1 MAASGRRQDESQP
14 QVFRSEHNE
23 VEVVVIVRDGKGQ
36 PISGLKQ
43 SDFRIRDDGK
53 LQTISS
59 FAVQGATQ
67 PETSQQPMETQ
78 LSASPAATHQRRF
91 IALFFDDL
99 HTEPGD
105 FARVQ
110 KAAEQFV
117 QDSQSNEDRIAIF
130 KASENGEVTF
140 TNNKPELLATIEGL
154 RVHAVKDDS
163 AVAQCPRIT
172 NYESHLIVNQHDPDA
187 LTAVA
192 LRLRNC
198 ICPPPASQGCPS
210 VDTLKG
216 MAEGDAEQAWQF
228 QKYPVRQV
236 LAALDLSIR
245 VLGTMPGRRI
255 LMLSSSGFL
264 SSDLESDVN
273 RVIDNAL
280 RRGVVINALNAKGL
294 YAEGPGGKL
303 SEQRLDG
310 TFSVRPQNSK
320 YEAQQ
325 FFARMEAENEAMNDF
340 ADSTGGKFFKN
351 NNDFLHG
358 LNELVNPEVSY
369 VLAFSPHPLKH
380 DGKFHNLKVEVKT
393 DGKVS
398 VYARK
403 GYFAP
408 IREKEN
414 KTVQATAA
422 PATSVGARNPAPPG
436 AKAPAT
442 TPLMEP
448 TEATKAAPAQPPSQT
463 EAAVSVAAPGTPQP
477 AMAPSSIPA
486 SSVGATPASGDAAD
500 VASERAFLI
509 RASLAVQHYIEA
521 FADLT
526 ADETRVMQTFDANG
540 FPDQQRSAQS
550 ALVIYRLRNDTKKV
564 MEYREVI
571 STDGHE
577 VKGHAARATKLWRE
591 VAEAHSAQEEA
602 RRLRMESE
610 RYDIGL
616 AESGLTLFEGL
627 PLRSL
632 CAGDFIFREL
642 HPKVAS
648 PRPVRVFAYQQVHR
662 CDVISYDFRLPLQF
676 VDSPLLHAGELTLDA
691 ETGQVVREERNVYVG
706 VPGKKSPRA
715 AHVVL
720 NYDESAFG
728 ILVPKKIEV
737 ETFVPRVNINMNEG
751 FHLYARMVET
761 YGRFS
766 RFEVSVGEKVSA
778 PAN

>member
-1 MAASGRRQDESQP
+1 MAASGRHQDESQP

-36 PISGLKQ
+36 PISGLNQ
-43 SDFRIRDDGK
+43 SDFRIRDNGK

-59 FAVQGATQ
+59 FAVQGTTQ
-67 PETSQQPMETQ
+67 PETSHQPIETP
-78 LSASPAATHQRRF
+78 LSAPPAATQQRRC

-110 KAAEQFV
+110 EAAEQFV
-117 QDSQSNEDRIAIF
+117 QDSKFDKDRIAIF

-154 RVHAVKDDS
+154 RAHAAKNDS
-163 AVAQCPRIT
+163 AVTQCPRIT
-172 NYESHLIVNQHDPDA
+172 NYESYLIVNQHDPEA

-216 MAEGDAEQAWQF
+216 MAQGDAEQVWQL
-228 QKYPVRQV
+228 QKYPAQQV

-245 VLGTMPGRRI
+245 VLGAMPGRRI

-280 RRGVVINALNAKGL
+280 RRGVVINALNAEGL
-294 YAEGPGGKL
+294 YAQAPGGNL

-310 TFSVRPQNSK
+310 AFSVRPQNSK

-325 FFARMEAENEAMNDF
+325 SFARMEAESEAMNDF
-340 ADSTGGKFFKN
+340 AESTGGKFFKN

-358 LNELVNPEVSY
+358 LNELLNPEVSY

-380 DGKFHNLKVEVKT
+380 DGKFHNLQVEVEMA
-393 DGKVS
+393 GKVS

-414 KTVQATAA
+414 KTVKTTAA
-422 PATSVGARNPAPPG
+422 PATSVDARNPAPPG
-436 AKAPAT
+436 AKAPSQ
-442 TPLMEP
+442 LIEP
-448 TEATKAAPAQPPSQT
+448 TEATKAAPAQPPGRT
-463 EAAVSVAAPGTPQP
+463 EAVASVPAPDRPQP
-477 AMAPSSIPA
+477 ATAPSSIPA
-486 SSVGATPASGDAAD
+486 SSVGATPSSGDAAD

-550 ALVIYRLRNDTKKV
+550 ALVIYRLRNDPKKV

-571 STDGHE
+571 STDGRE

-591 VAEAHSAQEEA
+591 VAEAHSAQEEG

-616 AESGLTLFEGL
+616 AETGLTLFEGL

-642 HPKVAS
+642 HPKIAS
-648 PRPVRVFAYQQVHR
+648 QRPVRIFAYQQVHR
-662 CDVISYDFRLPLQF
+662 CDVISYDFHLPLQF

-706 VPGKKSPRA
+706 APGKKSPRV
-715 AHVVL
+715 AHIVL
-720 NYDESAFG
+720 NYTESAFG
-728 ILVPKKIEV
+728 ILVPRKIEV